1 MALDTLTFG
10 FQGSGS
16 GGGGGTNTNIANT
29 NLTQDADR
37 TLETDGNSLSF
48 LASSNALMVIEEDNI
63 TIGGGGTISEVNLK
77 FGANAPALQIYEASG
92 SGTNYVKLTCGAL
105 ASNRTLTMPDAT
117 GTIALTSDIAVLTA
131 GDGLTITGT
140 EIDLDAALTTVTSIK
155 NTALV
160 IGRDNDNDIDFS
172 TDNQIN
178 FRVGATDELTLTTQG
193 IEPSSNGGYN
203 LGASAKR
210 FEEVHINQLIFKA
223 TSSTIGD
230 AQGDVLRLG
239 TTSVQGGKVYYWDG
253 TDWAASDADAVSTG
267 TGLLGVAQGTGNS
280 NVVGILVR
288 GFVTLGATTGGS
300 NGDVVYLDTNASRLI
315 STAPSGTGDVV
326 RVCGYLIDSTNNVV
340 WFQPDGTWVEVA

>member
-1 MALDTLTFG
+1 MALDTLSFG
-10 FQGSGS
+10 FQSSGS

-63 TIGGGGTISEVNLK
+63 TIGGGGSIQEVNLK
-77 FGANAPALQIYEASG
+77 FGTNAPALQIYEASG

-105 ASNRTLTMPDAT
+105 AANRTLTMPDAT

-131 GDGLTITGT
+131 GNGLTITGT
-140 EIDLDAALTTVTSIK
+140 EIDLDASLTTVTSMK
-155 NTALV
+155 NTSLV
-160 IGRDNDNDIDFS
+160 VGRDADNDIDFS
-172 TDNQIN
+172 TDNEIN
-178 FRVGATDELTLTTQG
+178 FRVGGNDEVVFDTNG
-193 IEPSSNGGYN
+193 IRPSANGGYN
-203 LGASAKR
+203 LGDGAKR
-210 FEEVHINQLIFKA
+210 FDEVHINQLIFK
-223 TSSTIGD
+223 TTGSTVGD

-239 TTSVQGGKVYYWDG
+239 TTSVQAGKVYYWDG
-253 TDWAASDADAVSTG
+253 TDWQQADANAVSTG
-267 TGLLGVAQGTGNS
+267 TGLLGVAMDTGNA

-300 NGDVVYLDTNASRLI
+300 DGDVLYVDTNASRLT
-315 STAPSGTGDVV
+315 STAPSGSGDIV
-326 RVCGYLIDSTNNVV
+326 RVAGYLISSTNNSV